1 MAFTVPGL
9 QRTELLERDLQLEVL
24 NELLAGAREG
34 SGSVAFVSGEPGAG
48 KSSLVQRF
56 VASVGD
62 MRVLTGV
69 CDGVSTPRPLG
80 PIYDMAAK
88 LSPGA
93 RTALADPDNGRQQLF
108 DLLLEDLR
116 AGGPSVVVVEDL
128 HWSDH
133 ATLDLLRFVGRRI
146 SGTRT
151 LLIGTYRDEDVGPF
165 DALRIVIGDLATLD
179 WTHRIEVP
187 PLSPAAVALMAR
199 DSAIDSGELHRL
211 TGGNAFFVAEV
222 LASGEGDSVPGTV
235 RDAIRSRVG
244 RLSERGRHALEAAAV
259 LGARVDPWLL
269 AAVAGE
275 KLSGVDES
283 LAKGLLR
290 REGEAIV
297 FRHELT
303 RMTVIEDLPMLRG
316 VGLHRSALRH
326 LSRAGGA
333 DPARLAYH
341 AEGAAD
347 AAAVLQHAPEAA
359 RQAIALRAHGEAIA
373 QCRRALRFGDR
384 LPDER
389 RAELLEAMSYEL
401 HLLGHLEEAHRT
413 RVEALA
419 LRRPGGDPVRIGDN
433 LRHLSRVAWF
443 TGRGAEGWEAAHEA
457 VRLLEPTGERHE
469 TAMALGNL
477 GHLHMI
483 EKHAEEALDWNHR
496 ALEMGRRLGDPEVI
510 SYALNN
516 LGTTELEAGLEAGR
530 AKLGESLAIAR
541 RHNMQEHIDRAL
553 YNLGEVALSHHR
565 YDSAE
570 ESLVACLEF
579 TASCDLERCQLLAH
593 SSRALARLHTGRWAD
608 AEALAAPLLVHPR
621 VSPHGRIMA
630 LCVIARLALR
640 RGDSAAARPMIDEAA
655 ELAGRAGGLGN
666 LQVVASTRAEA
677 AWLADDAAGTRRAYQ
692 HVYPLALEHGNEWE
706 LGEAAAWLHRAGAL
720 ESSPERLAPPYALEL
735 AGRHEDAAATWLVL
749 GNAFEAALCRS
760 ASDDPAEVRAAHT
773 AALELGAT
781 ATAERIAARLRHL
794 GAAVPR
800 GPRAATA
807 ANPSGLTEREA
818 EIAELMAAGLTNAEI
833 ARQLVISE
841 KTVGHHASAVL
852 GKLDVRRRAS
862 VASALAEH
870 RSTQR

>member
-1 MAFTVPGL
+1 MASTLPDL
-9 QRTELLERDLQLEVL
+9 QRAELLERDRQLAVL
-24 NELLAGAREG
+24 DGLLVRARQA
-34 SGSVAFVSGEPGAG
+34 SGSVAFIGGEPGAG
-48 KSSLVQRF
+48 KSALVQRF
-56 VASVGD
+56 VATAKGA
-62 MRVLTGV
+62 RVLAGA

-80 PIYDMAAK
+80 PIHDMAPA
-88 LSPGA
+88 LGRRA
-93 RTALADPDNGRQQLF
+93 RTALADPNSGRQSLF

-116 AGGPSVVVVEDL
+116 EGGPSIVVIEDL

-146 SGTRT
+146 SGTPT

-165 DALRIVIGDLATLD
+165 DPLRIVIGDLATLG

-187 PLSPAAVALMAR
+187 PLSPGAVALMAR
-199 DSAIDSGELHRL
+199 DSAIDSGELHHL

-222 LASGEGDSVPGTV
+222 LASGEGDTVPGTV

-275 KLSGVDES
+275 ELSGVDES
-283 LAKGLLR
+283 LATGLLR
-290 REGEAIV
+290 REGEALV

-303 RMTVIEDLPMLRG
+303 RMTVTEDIPMLRA

-326 LSRAGGA
+326 LARADGS

-384 LPDER
+384 LPDEG
-389 RAELLEAMSYEL
+389 RAELLEAMSHEL
-401 HLLGHLEEAHRT
+401 HLLGHLEEAHRS
-413 RVEALA
+413 RLEALA
-419 LRRPGGDPVRIGDN
+419 LRRAGGDPVRIGDN

-457 VRLLEPTGERHE
+457 VRQLEPTGERHE

-483 EKHAEEALDWNHR
+483 EKHSDDALDWNHR

-516 LGTTELEAGLEAGR
+516 LGSTELEAGLEAGR
-530 AKLGESLAIAR
+530 AKLEESLAIAR

-553 YNLGEVALSHHR
+553 YNLGEAALIHHR
-565 YDSAE
+565 YDAAE
-570 ESLVACLEF
+570 EWLVACLEF

-593 SSRALARLHTGRWAD
+593 SSRALARLHAGRWAD

-630 LCVIARLALR
+630 LCVMARLALR
-640 RGDSAAARPMIDEAA
+640 TGDSAAGPMIDEAA
-655 ELAGRAGGLGN
+655 ELARRAGGLGN
-666 LQVVASTRAEA
+666 LQVVASTQAEA
-677 AWLADDAAGTRRAYQ
+677 AWIADDPAGMRRAYQ
-692 HVYPLALEHGNEWE
+692 DAYPLALEHGNAWE

-720 ESSPERLAPPYALEL
+720 QSIPERLARPYALEL
-735 AGRHEDAAATWLVL
+735 AGRHEDAAATWLEL

-760 ASDDPAEVRAAHT
+760 ASDDPEQVRAAHGV
-773 AALELGAT
+773 ALALGAA
-781 ATAERIAARLRHL
+781 ATAERIAVRLRHL

-800 GPRAATA
+800 GPRAATL
-807 ANPSGLTEREA
+807 ANLAGLTERQS